1 MRRKQAKG
9 FASSAALLPACFL
22 FMLELWIVNMK
33 KIFM

>member
-9 FASSAALLPACFL
+9 QQMMRTLLPACFL
-22 FMLELWIVNMK
+22 FMLELRIVNMK